1 MRNQSGYSLIELL
14 TVIGIVAILAAF
26 AIPDLIGWRSKAQL
40 GRAAR
45 DVYSS
50 FQKAKLEAIRR
61 TAFCTVTF
69 DASTY
74 KVFIDSNQNL
84 ALDAGEQIL
93 LSAKWSRYPGVSL
106 DASQAGCEGDG
117 LSFTNPSNSI
127 AFASDGLPRNNAG
140 GLGSGKVCLKN
151 QAGRQKVITVG
162 TAGNI
167 RID

>member
-14 TVIGIVAILAAF
+14 TVIGILAILAAF
-26 AIPDLIGWRSKAQL
+26 ALPDLIGWRNKAQL

-61 TAFCTVTF
+61 TASCAVTF
-69 DASTY
+69 DATSY
-74 KVFIDSNQNL
+74 KVFVDSNQNL
-84 ALDAGEQIL
+84 VLDAGEQIL
-93 LSAKWSRYPGVSL
+93 LSAIWSGYPGVSL

-117 LSFTNPSNSI
+117 LSFANPNNAI
-127 AFASDGLPRNNAG
+127 AFASDGLPRNNIG
-140 GLGSGKVCLKN
+140 GLGSGKVCLKDKS
-151 QAGRQKVITVG
+151 GKQKTISVSPVG
-162 TAGNI
+162 NV